1 MVSTFQIY
9 NMSSNGI
16 FNDFSIFFFNIFFI
30 SLFCIKGHKING
42 HPFSNPNSA
51 DTIHNQII

>member
-1 MVSTFQIY
+1 MVSDFQIY
-9 NMSSNGI
+9 YMSSNGI
-16 FNDFSIFFFNIFFI
+16 FNDFYKIYFLFI
-30 SLFCIKGHKING
+30 LFCIKGHKING